1 MTPSRLR
8 TLATAFGGLITIAC
22 LVALVTVLA
31 QQDTWSALVGVIHNH
46 WGVLVGVVGVYVV
59 LVGLQALAW
68 WRLMQATTGTARC
81 AASVGIFALT
91 QVAKY
96 LPGNVGHF
104 VFRYALTRATGAGR
118 AATLT
123 ATALEPWLLLLAAL
137 VGLVALGNVDWPT
150 LWGWSPWWGW
160 VLPLLALVGAVVGLM
175 WVRGRGWIDGLNP
188 AGLLLP
194 WALQLTFVLAS
205 AGLFVQVLALHQ
217 PTPAPPVTEVLA
229 AAVLAWLV
237 GFVTPGSPGGLGV
250 REAVL
255 GVALAAWIDPA
266 TAVAA
271 VAVFRGVTV
280 LGDGVMFG
288 AGAVWWWLGGRRAL
302 ADYARHLDPD
312 ADADPDADE
321 DG

>member
-137 VGLVALGNVDWPT
+137 VGLVHQRIVFGVKQSKRKHHAPLSSRPRHSG
-150 LWGWSPWWGW
+150 SRFQRCIC
-160 VLPLLALVGAVVGLM
+160 VLFTVEGFCLEKLL
-175 WVRGRGWIDGLNP
+175 
-188 AGLLLP
+188 
-194 WALQLTFVLAS
+194 
-205 AGLFVQVLALHQ
+205 
-217 PTPAPPVTEVLA
+217 
-229 AAVLAWLV
+229 
-237 GFVTPGSPGGLGV
+237 
-250 REAVL
+250 
-255 GVALAAWIDPA
+255 
-266 TAVAA
+266 
-271 VAVFRGVTV
+271 VFIISSR
-280 LGDGVMFG
+280 LI
-288 AGAVWWWLGGRRAL
+288 
-302 ADYARHLDPD
+302 
-312 ADADPDADE
+312 
-321 DG
+321 